1 MSKIIRT
8 VWDIEPHTAKKHEIL
23 RRYFQAWLPILGR
36 YNSRLLYIDAFA
48 GPGEYSKGE
57 DGSPLVILK
66 AARDH
71 VLRPSC
77 ELVCLFIESDDDR
90 YAHLVGVLERT
101 KPTLPSNI
109 KFRPILG
116 KFNGQLGEIFTQL
129 DEQAERRG
137 PTLAFVDPFG
147 FSQTP
152 FTTIARLLGY
162 PKSEV
167 LVNFMYGEIN
177 RFLSNPEF
185 AAHFDALFGTPKWRN
200 IQEIIA
206 PINRFYA
213 IHDLYRD
220 QLRTAARYVHAFL
233 MLNKNNAPDYFLF
246 FGTNSLKGT
255 EAMLETMWKAAPSG
269 EFQFS
274 DFNESKKQIPLF
286 AEAPDYDLLRQIL
299 IQKFGRVQIEFEVL
313 CDWVIEYVG
322 FLRPHVRHVIAGM
335 EKDALVGVTNPKP
348 NRRPGTYP
356 EGTDLKFR

>member
-1 MSKIIRT
+1 MVADLRPLQLT
-8 VWDIEPHTAKKHEIL
+8 VAVHRCVCRA
-23 RRYFQAWLPILGR
+23 GR
-36 YNSRLLYIDAFA
+36 DSR
-48 GPGEYSKGE
+48 GE

-71 VLRPSC
+71 VLKPSC
-77 ELVCLFIESDDDR
+77 ELVCLFVESEDGR
-90 YAHLVGVLERT
+90 YAHLLKVLERI

-109 KFRPILG
+109 KFRALHG
-116 KFNGQLGEIFTQL
+116 KFTNHRTEIFAQL
-129 DEQAERRG
+129 DEQAKRRG

-152 FTTIARLLGY
+152 FTTIARLLSY
-162 PKSEV
+162 EKSEV

-185 AAHFDALFGTPKWRN
+185 AEHFDALFGTREWSN
-200 IQEIIA
+200 IQKITA

-213 IHDLYRD
+213 IHELYRG
-220 QLRTAARYVHAFL
+220 QLRTIARYVHAFL
-233 MLNKNNAPDYFLF
+233 MLNRNNAPDYFLF
-246 FGTNSLKGT
+246 FGTNNLKGT

-274 DFNESKKQIPLF
+274 DFTETKKQIPLF

-299 IQKFGRVQIEFEVL
+299 IQKFGRVQIGFEDL

-322 FLRPHVRHVIAGM
+322 FLRPHVRHVVVEM
-335 EKDALVGVTNPKP
+335 EKDALVTVVNPKP
-348 NRRPGTYP
+348 NRRPDTYP
-356 EGTDLKFR
+356 EGTQLKFR